1 MLQVSRASHSTDN
14 KWSKKFMP
22 INKNY
27 QLFKDKLAVYGI
39 IIEPMQMNG
48 LEEQI
53 EIYQVIKDEQKA
65 NRNHWDSREGTDIN
79 FLVTHY
85 TVCNFL
91 ATMNLFTQDIPS
103 GRVSAHYVITEQ
115 EEELPGGVVFC
126 VVPEEYRAWHAGPSC
141 WEETKNLNASSIGIE
156 FVNKGFD
163 DKKYKYFDK
172 DCNWYPFCRQQIAS
186 GNLLMASIQKRWGI
200 LPQNIIA
207 HGDIAVGRKSDP
219 GPLFPWGDIY
229 TWAITE
235 RNKSST
241 LVHTANDLGIW
252 LNDREIVNVF
262 NSNSVNEHKP
272 LKEPL
277 PQGISEEFC
286 YSYLQKLGY
295 SDQSK
300 QTENLWAFRM
310 HHVDNQCPGIG
321 ITRIVE
327 KKDMAMALG
336 LVSKYKP

>member
-1 MLQVSRASHSTDN
+1 
-14 KWSKKFMP
+14 MP
-22 INKNY
+22 LNKNY
-27 QLFKDKLAVYGI
+27 QLFQDKLAVYGI

-48 LEEQI
+48 LEEKV
-53 EIYQVIKDEQKA
+53 EMYRVVKNEEKE
-65 NRNHWDSREGTDIN
+65 NRNHWDFREENNIN

-91 ATMNLFTQDIPS
+91 KTMDLFTKDIPS

-126 VVPEEYRAWHAGPSC
+126 VVPEEYRAWHAGISC

-163 DKKYKYFDK
+163 DKTYKYSDK
-172 DCNWYPFCRQQIAS
+172 DCNWYPFCSQQIES
-186 GNLLMASIQKRWGI
+186 GKLLMASIQKRWGI
-200 LPQNIIA
+200 LPQNIVA
-207 HGDIAVGRKSDP
+207 HGDIAVERKSDP
-219 GPLFPWGDIY
+219 GPLFPWGAIY
-229 TWAITE
+229 TWAVTE
-235 RNKSST
+235 RNKPST
-241 LVHTANDLGIW
+241 LVHAINDLGAW
-252 LNDREIVNVF
+252 LNDQEIVNVF
-262 NSNSVNEHKP
+262 HSSSISEHRP

-286 YSYLQKLGY
+286 YAYLQKLGY

-300 QTENLWAFRM
+300 QKESLWAFRM
-310 HHVDNQCPGIG
+310 HHVDNQCTGSG
-321 ITRIVE
+321 ITRTVE